1 VLSSDNPVSGDKMKV
16 KVTQFC
22 GLSTS
27 PQIQAWLYRYNPD
40 LYNELIEGL
49 KKSRG
54 CHQNRELMEAV
65 YQKIV
70 DNGDLEKLIDYLR
83 TNFPHVLEDENAP
96 PEQAQAAVS
105 TEQDDRL
112 ALLNALKN
120 VFSRRVVTFPRRT
133 VVPVTGFE
141 ADVAAD
147 AFGKDKLAMKWLVH
161 DNVLYI
167 EYLLKV
173 DEPIKDSILET
184 NWLIPVMESVI
195 NGKEVKIRTESAT

>member
-1 VLSSDNPVSGDKMKV
+1 MKV

-22 GLSTS
+22 GLVTS

-49 KKSRG
+49 KNSRG
-54 CHQNRELMEAV
+54 CNQNRDLMQGI
-65 YQKIV
+65 YGKIV
-70 DNGDLEKLIDYLR
+70 ANNDLDKLIDYLR
-83 TNFPHVLEDENAP
+83 TNFPHVLEADDAE
-96 PEQAQAAVS
+96 PERPQSIVVS
-105 TEQDDRL
+105 PDGSNMP
-112 ALLNALKN
+112 LLTAMKD

-141 ADVAAD
+141 ADVAAE
-147 AFGKDKLAMKWLVH
+147 AFSKDKLVMKWLVH

-173 DEPIKDSILET
+173 DEPFKDSILES
-184 NWLIPVMESVI
+184 NWLIPIMEDMI
-195 NGKEVKIRTESAT
+195 NGKKIQIHTI